1 MGTGPVGKGPSQPQ
15 LAKFA
20 TEVAVGVATAGAA
33 AVAGKAAG
41 KAGGAAAKAAAKK
54 VTDGFEAPPSLR
66 PGSYG
71 VNTSTGPKHSAGGR
85 ISSADWADPASL
97 VSKLTQNPHGRL
109 HAQSEAACS
118 ASNLIGAALLSGGP
132 EKAAALL
139 DRVAKDGSLNLGP
152 AEQRQ
157 LSDIASKIRDR
168 TATFEDM
175 NLAQELVYRAG
186 NTTASAT
193 SLAEQAQSS
202 RNLNAREKREV
213 SVLANDGSDEPK
225 LERLLGKALGRDVQ
239 LDNGWER
246 VTDGTRTRDTSGL
259 TDDELK
265 KLGTAATPGARHHA
279 LTAPNDT
286 IEGIANDLR
295 PGEAVTIRV
304 AGNDKGDTADHYVT
318 VGRQKDGTFYVYNPD
333 PAKGDATLVIGG
345 KGPKADADFLA
356 RTEKYND
363 RMFSDMNSDSLPPGL
378 RYSP

>member
-1 MGTGPVGKGPSQPQ
+1 MGTGPVGKGPSQTQ
-15 LAKFA
+15 WTNFA
-20 TEVAVGVATAGAA
+20 ADLAVGVATA
-33 AVAGKAAG
+33 VATAG
-41 KAGGAAAKAAAKK
+41 LAKAGSAGAKAAARK
-54 VTDGFEAPPSLR
+54 VADGFEAPSLR

-71 VNTSTGPKHSAGGR
+71 VNTSTSPKQSAGGR

-97 VSKLTQNPHGRL
+97 VSKLTQNPHGRR

-157 LSDIASKIRDR
+157 LSDIASKIRGR

-193 SLAEQAQSS
+193 SLAEQAQGS
-202 RNLNAREKREV
+202 RHLNAREKREV
-213 SVLANDGSDEPK
+213 SVLAADGSDVPK
-225 LERLLGKALGRDVQ
+225 LERLLSKALGREVR
-239 LDNGWER
+239 LNNGWEK
-246 VTDGTRTRDTSGL
+246 VTDKTRTQDTSGL
-259 TDDELK
+259 TDGELK
-265 KLGTAATPGARHHA
+265 NLGTAAAPGARQQELA
-279 LTAPNDT
+279 APNDS
-286 IEGIANDLR
+286 IEGIANDLK

-304 AGNDKGDTADHYVT
+304 AGNDQGTMPDHYIT

-333 PAKGDATLVIGG
+333 PAKGDATLVLGG

-356 RTEKYND
+356 RTDKYND
-363 RMFSDMNSDSLPPGL
+363 RMYSDLSTGSLPPGL
-378 RYSP
+378 RYTP

>member
-1 MGTGPVGKGPSQPQ
+1 MGTGPVSKGPSQPQ

-20 TEVAVGVATAGAA
+20 TDVAVGVATAAA
-33 AVAGKAAG
+33 TAVLPKAAG
-41 KAGGAAAKAAAKK
+41 TVAKAAPKK
-54 VTDGFEAPPSLR
+54 VTDGFEAPPSLK

-71 VNTSTGPKHSAGGR
+71 VNKSAGPLHSVGGK
-85 ISSADWADPASL
+85 ISGADWADPASL
-97 VSKLTQNPHGRL
+97 VSKLTQNPHGKLR
-109 HAQSEAACS
+109 AQSSAACS

-152 AEQRQ
+152 EEQKQ
-157 LSDIASKIRDR
+157 LSGIASKIRDR

-175 NLAQELVYRAG
+175 NLAQELVYRGG

-193 SLAEQAQSS
+193 SLGEQAQSS
-202 RNLNAREKREV
+202 KGLNAKEKREV
-213 SVLANDGSDEPK
+213 SVLATDGSDVPK
-225 LERLLGKALGRDVQ
+225 LEKLLSKALGREVH
-239 LDNGWER
+239 LDNGWEK
-246 VTDGTRTRDTSGL
+246 VGDKTRTKDTSGL
-259 TDDELK
+259 SDNELK
-265 KLGTAATPGARHHA
+265 NLGTAAAPGARQHE

-286 IEGIANDLR
+286 IEGIANDLK
-295 PGEAVTIRV
+295 PGEAMTIRV
-304 AGNDKGDTADHYVT
+304 AGNDNGNTADHYVT

-356 RTEKYND
+356 HTDKYND
-363 RMFSDMNSDSLPPGL
+363 RMYSDMNTGSLPPGL